1 MKKSNRWLILII
13 ATVSLLFLGL
23 IYAWSIFKA
32 PLAELFPSWTVSQL
46 SLTFTISM
54 SMFCIGGFVGGIT
67 SKKLGLRIKF
77 FISAVLLFVAFFGVS
92 MVDTANPSKSLVML
106 YVFYAFFGGG
116 GVGFAYNAIIGSV
129 SKWFPDC
136 IGLASGI
143 MLMGFGLGALVLGGI
158 ASGMMGSIGVALTFK
173 ILAVAIA
180 IAMVLSAIFIKA
192 PEAGE
197 VAPAK
202 KDAALDAAK
211 EAEATGDAAKTAGDA
226 AKTEADASTQYTPAE
241 MLKTSKFWIFLIW
254 NICVSAAGLL
264 VINSAANISIAF
276 GGAAVLGMIVSLFN
290 GFGRIVSGT
299 IFDKKGSS
307 TAILACTMFMVIAG
321 VLLSLGGITKS
332 YALVFAGLV
341 FVGLSFGGCP
351 ALGSAYT
358 NKQFGAKH
366 FPTNFSIMNFN
377 LLFAATLGP
386 TLSAKLLTAANGVY
400 NTNFYAVLALAVIGI
415 VLWALLAV
423 ILKKEAK

>member
-1 MKKSNRWLILII
+1 MKTTNRWVILAV

-23 IYAWSIFKA
+23 IYAWSIFKG
-32 PLAELFPSWTVSQL
+32 PLALLFPIWTVSQL

-67 SKKLGLRIKF
+67 SKKLGLRLKF
-77 FISAVLLFVAFFGVS
+77 FISAALLFIAFFGVS
-92 MVDTANPSKSLVML
+92 MVNTKNPAQSLIML

-158 ASGMMGSIGVALTFK
+158 ASGMMGSIGVAITFK
-173 ILAVAIA
+173 ILAFAIA
-180 IAMVLSAIFIKA
+180 LAMILSALFIKA
-192 PEAGE
+192 PEPGQ
-197 VAPAK
+197 VAPTEK
-202 KDAALDAAK
+202 KEEVVLD
-211 EAEATGDAAKTAGDA
+211 ESE
-226 AKTEADASTQYTPAE
+226 QYTPGE
-241 MLKTSKFWIFLIW
+241 MLKTAKFWLFLIW

-264 VINSAANISIAF
+264 VINSAASISIAF

-290 GFGRIVSGT
+290 GFGRIVNGT
-299 IFDKKGSS
+299 VHDKKGS
-307 TAILACTMFMVIAG
+307 TVAVFVCTLFMIIAG
-321 VLLSLGGITKS
+321 ALMSIGGITNS
-332 YALVFAGLV
+332 YIMVLLGLI

-386 TLSAKLLTAANGVY
+386 TLSAKLLEASGGLY
-400 NTNFYAVLALAVIGI
+400 NTNFYAVLALAVVGLI
-415 VLWALLAV
+415 LWAGLAV

>member
-1 MKKSNRWLILII
+1 MKKSNRWLILVI

-23 IYAWSIFKA
+23 IYALSIFKA
-32 PLAELFPSWTVSQL
+32 PLAELFPTWTVSQL

-67 SKKLGLRIKF
+67 SKKLGLRAKF
-77 FISAVLLFVAFFGVS
+77 FISAILLFVAFFGVS
-92 MVDTANPSKSLVML
+92 LVDTTDPSKSLVML

-116 GVGFAYNAIIGSV
+116 GVGFAYNAVIGSV
-129 SKWFPDC
+129 TKWFPDC
-136 IGLASGI
+136 VGLASGI

-158 ASGMMGSIGVALTFK
+158 ASGMMGSIGVAPTFK

-180 IAMVLSAIFIKA
+180 IAMVLSALFIKA

-197 VAPAK
+197 VAHAK
-202 KDAALDAAK
+202 KEEK
-211 EAEATGDAAKTAGDA
+211 PEAELEAKADDSKQYTAG
-226 AKTEADASTQYTPAE
+226 E
-241 MLKTSKFWIFLIW
+241 MLKTSKFWIFFVW

-290 GFGRIVSGT
+290 GFGRIINGSL
-299 IFDKKGSS
+299 FDKKGSAVS
-307 TAILACTMFMVIAG
+307 ILTCTLFMVVAG
-321 VLLSLGGITKS
+321 ALLSIGGITKS
-332 YALVFAGLV
+332 YVLIFAGLV
-341 FVGLSFGGCP
+341 FVGLSYGGCP

-358 NKQFGAKH
+358 NKQFGAKN

-377 LLFAATLGP
+377 LLVAATIGP
-386 TLSAKLLTAANGVY
+386 TLSAKLLTAADGVY
-400 NTNFYAVLALAVIGI
+400 NTNFYAVLALAVIGL

>member
-202 KDAALDAAK
+202 KDAAK
-211 EAEATGDAAKTAGDA
+211 EAEATGDAAK
-226 AKTEADASTQYTPAE
+226 KEADPSTQYTPAE

-307 TAILACTMFMVIAG
+307 AAIFACTTFMIIAG

-377 LLFAATLGP
+377 LLFAATIGP

-400 NTNFYAVLALAVIGI
+400 NTNFYAVLALAVIGV

>member
-1 MKKSNRWLILII
+1 MKKSNRWLILVI

-32 PLAELFPSWTVSQL
+32 PLAELFPTWTVSQL

-67 SKKLGLRIKF
+67 SKKLGLRAKF
-77 FISAVLLFVAFFGVS
+77 FISAILLFVAFFGVS
-92 MVDTANPSKSLVML
+92 LVDTSNPSKSLVML

-116 GVGFAYNAIIGSV
+116 GVGFAYNAVIGSV
-129 SKWFPDC
+129 TKWFPDC
-136 IGLASGI
+136 VGLASGI

-158 ASGMMGSIGVALTFK
+158 ASGMMGSIGVAPTFK

-180 IAMVLSAIFIKA
+180 IAMVLSALFIKA

-202 KDAALDAAK
+202 KEAK
-211 EAEATGDAAKTAGDA
+211 PEAELEAKAEAEAKAKADDSKQYTAG
-226 AKTEADASTQYTPAE
+226 E
-241 MLKTSKFWIFLIW
+241 MLKTSKFWIFFVW

-290 GFGRIVSGT
+290 GFGRIINGSL
-299 IFDKKGSS
+299 FDKKGSTS
-307 TAILACTMFMVIAG
+307 SILVCTLFMVVAG
-321 VLLSLGGITKS
+321 ALLSIGGITKS
-332 YALVFAGLV
+332 YVLIFAGLV
-341 FVGLSFGGCP
+341 FVGLSYGGCP

-358 NKQFGAKH
+358 NKQFGAKN

-377 LLFAATLGP
+377 LLVAATIGP
-386 TLSAKLLTAANGVY
+386 TLSAKLLTAADGVY
-400 NTNFYAVLALAVIGI
+400 NTNFYAVLALAVIGL